1 MIKKKNI
8 LKIRETMSRG
18 FVNEDDQEEIPFVP
32 PRADL
37 PAGVTNYVTQ
47 FGMDALLYEKQ
58 MLINERDQLDSTN
71 EKERRIGS
79 NFINAKLHLLNDRI
93 VTAVLVDLSKRPQN
107 EVRFGTFISLK
118 IGDSAKLEHYQIVGV
133 DEADISKGKISFIS
147 PIAILLIDKKVG
159 DKAILKLAKA
169 DRVFEIMAITY

>member
-1 MIKKKNI
+1 MVKKKNI

-58 MLINERDQLDSTN
+58 MLIDERDQQTVRKGAKNWLEFYKCKITFVERSHSNCST
-71 EKERRIGS
+71 S
-79 NFINAKLHLLNDRI
+79 
-93 VTAVLVDLSKRPQN
+93 
-107 EVRFGTFISLK
+107 RFK
-118 IGDSAKLEHYQIVGV
+118 
-133 DEADISKGKISFIS
+133 
-147 PIAILLIDKKVG
+147 
-159 DKAILKLAKA
+159 
-169 DRVFEIMAITY
+169 